1 MTTIFER
8 VKTALDTLAPIPV
21 TLELYKTARNASPP
35 DLYITYVL
43 VSDVPVAHYDDQ
55 ETARD
60 YLVQVSIFK
69 RGGLVGL
76 PNVEAAMLAAGFTKD
91 QRRQLPADEQT
102 GHYHVAIDFRYHEEI
117 IP

>member
-8 VKTALDTLAPIPV
+8 VKTALDTLSPIPV
-21 TLELYKTARNASPP
+21 ALEPYRVTPGASLP
-35 DLYITYVL
+35 DTYITYIE

-60 YLVQVSIFK
+60 YLVQVNIFK
-69 RGGLVGL
+69 RGGLVAL
-76 PNVEAAMLAAGFTKD
+76 PDVDAPMLAAGFTKD

-102 GHYHVAIDFRYHEEI
+102 GHYHVAIDYRYHEENL
-117 IP
+117 P